1 VSHLAAAVGTPCL
14 LLFGPTDP
22 AMWAPPGDQVRVLR
36 RGGSLEAITVDEV
49 AALTFLFCPG

>member
-22 AMWAPPGDQVRVLR
+22 AMWAPPGDHVRVLR
-36 RGGSLEAITVDEV
+36 HGATLDTISVDEV
-49 AALTFLFCPG
+49 LASMPRM